1 MEPIAVARLF
11 RPPRLVEYVEHRV
24 FTAVPMGSGRV
35 RQVWKDLGD
44 GAYEVE
50 EFEESAEGP
59 RWREGWR
66 LALGPEGLV
75 HLGAIPRSGSFE
87 PWDPPWTVLPAVVRS
102 GPVSS
107 GVHRRGEREVERVA
121 DIIPSSIPGGVTVVS
136 DTRGGPARIVMRDHF
151 VPDFGWAGFEGLIL
165 RPTGQL
171 RVWSEDV
178 VVDGVAAPTAP
189 EDTDA

>member
-11 RPPRLVEYVEHRV
+11 RPPSVIEYVEHRV
-24 FTAVPMGSGRV
+24 LTAMPMGSSRV
-35 RQVWKDLGD
+35 RQIWKALDDGVW
-44 GAYEVE
+44 EVE
-50 EFEESAEGP
+50 EFEESPEGL

-66 LALGPEGLV
+66 VALLLEGLV
-75 HLGAIPRSGSFE
+75 HLGALPRSGTFE
-87 PWDPPWTVLPAVVRS
+87 PWEPPWTVLPALAVP
-102 GPVSS
+102 GAVSA
-107 GVHRRGEREVERVA
+107 GIHRRGERSVERVA
-121 DIIPSSIPGGVTVVS
+121 DLIPSSIPGGLTVVS

-178 VVDGVAAPTAP
+178 VVDGVAAPVAP
-189 EDTDA
+189 EETDA